1 MKKTDRIWIYP
12 LIIIGLVLILP
23 IRCEKKEESVDKI
36 ADADGNKYTTVKI
49 GTRIWM
55 AENLKTTRYSNG
67 DLIGS
72 TNPATLDIS
81 SESTPK
87 YQWAYDGNES
97 NATTYGRLYTWY
109 VVSDSRNVCPTGWHV
124 PADAEWTTLTD
135 YLTDNNYGY
144 GGSGDQI
151 AKSLAATTDWSANET
166 AGNAGNDLASNNS
179 SGFTALPGGYRFAAG
194 TFTNVGFYGIWWSAT
209 EYNAASVWSRTITSY
224 SSYVTRSNYSEKP
237 YGFSVRCIKDN

>member
-1 MKKTDRIWIYP
+1 
-12 LIIIGLVLILP
+12 
-23 IRCEKKEESVDKI
+23 
-36 ADADGNKYTTVKI
+36 
-49 GTRIWM
+49 
-55 AENLKTTRYSNG
+55 
-67 DLIGS
+67 
-72 TNPATLDIS
+72 
-81 SESTPK
+81 
-87 YQWAYDGNES
+87 
-97 NATTYGRLYTWY
+97 
-109 VVSDSRNVCPTGWHV
+109 VVTDSRNVCPTGWHV

-209 EYNAASVWSRTITSY
+209 EYNTASVWSRTITSY